1 MLKHLLHSVFF
12 VSTLSHGQLYAQ
24 LTMGS
29 DISPEIGLYAG
40 GIRSYS
46 NGSNSSY
53 WLPIYDNY
61 SPYSYQDFDV
71 KSAYSYCVGLKLNLP
86 ISEGSH
92 IAIGISQSTNSVWY
106 RLRKE
111 SIDQYYYNDKNDTL
125 FDYKITS
132 SSIDLLPEY
141 KILPY
146 AGERFSVFLSGG
158 IGIGFNN
165 KIVRKTKAYPY
176 ESEEIPNYEKTQFTQ
191 SGSIRVIMHAGL
203 GCNFDLTPYLYLT
216 LAPQYVFY
224 SPSDLSDE
232 YHQARLNI
240 GLNYRL

>member
-1 MLKHLLHSVFF
+1 MLKHLLKSVFL
-12 VSTLSHGQLYAQ
+12 VSTLSHVQLYAQ

-29 DISPEIGLYAG
+29 DISPEIGFYAG

-46 NGSNSSY
+46 NGSTSSY

-61 SPYSYQDFDV
+61 SPYNYQDFDV
-71 KSAYSYCVGLKLNLP
+71 KPASSYCVGLKLNLP

-92 IAIGISQSTNSVWY
+92 LAIGLSQSTNSVWY
-106 RLRKE
+106 KLKKE
-111 SIDQYYYNDKNDTL
+111 SIDPYYYNDKNDTL
-125 FDYKITS
+125 FDYKIIT

-141 KILPY
+141 RILPY
-146 AGERFSVFLSGG
+146 VGERFSVFLSGG
-158 IGIGFNN
+158 IGIGFNS
-165 KIVRKTKAYPY
+165 KVVRKTKAYPY
-176 ESEEIPNYEKTQFTQ
+176 EGDEIRNYEKTQFQQ

-224 SPSDLSDE
+224 SPSNSFDE
-232 YHQARLNI
+232 YHQARINI